1 MIILS
6 SCLALPSSRPASTVV
21 ALAREYLEETYIK
34 FIKLTVYS
42 NLSNASL
49 GGIPGTFNLVR

>member
-1 MIILS
+1 MLCF
-6 SCLALPSSRPASTVV
+6 CLALPSSRPASRVV